1 MNNYSNQE
9 LKNQEKEIAA
19 NNNNIM
25 VGLSIMLVGGI
36 VLLNAS
42 GIEILGRSPSMLMA
56 LLPIGWIIMAA
67 YNKYLENGRKLNK
80 HVAVILLFALI
91 PFAYMLFPIL
101 GLSVNLL
108 WPMSMIFIGLCFVLL
123 RGK

>member
-1 MNNYSNQE
+1 MNNDLNQE
-9 LKNQEKEIAA
+9 LKNQEKDVAA
-19 NNNNIM
+19 NMNNIM
-25 VGLSIMLVGGI
+25 VGISMMLIGGIALLSI
-36 VLLNAS
+36 S
-42 GIEILGRSPSMLMA
+42 GIEILGRSPWMLMA
-56 LLPIGWIIMAA
+56 LLPVGWIIMAA

-101 GLSVNLL
+101 GLSVNVL